1 MKERVVELDYLK
13 CILILLMVLF
23 HLAYFSE
30 KYPLLKQFV
39 YSFHMPVFLI
49 LSGYL
54 TNINKGT
61 KKKIREIL
69 WLFIPYSLMEASY
82 VVTASVLPIREHFDG
97 LSIELLIRKVLME
110 PMGPYWYLHTLLVCE
125 VMYYVVFLFKKIKP
139 ISRFF
144 ILAVCLFLLSQED
157 FKLLI
162 FINAIYFLVGVWMR
176 QSNFSFLIIF
186 QASFWAILPLCIIC
200 YNTDNFSRSEMSGIA
215 IIYLATCIILETH
228 KYISGILKKV
238 TYFIGKNT
246 LVILLFSP
254 IFTILSKL
262 LIPLFTFDRTGICFA
277 SVSVA
282 FVTIGCIAISYIMD
296 YFHLSRFFVG
306 RDRIL
311 NRISN

>member
-1 MKERVVELDYLK
+1 MLVLVISGRFQIVDIYK
-13 CILILLMVLF
+13 CNIL
-23 HLAYFSE
+23 
-30 KYPLLKQFV
+30 
-39 YSFHMPVFLI
+39 
-49 LSGYL
+49 
-54 TNINKGT
+54 
-61 KKKIREIL
+61 
-69 WLFIPYSLMEASY
+69 
-82 VVTASVLPIREHFDG
+82 
-97 LSIELLIRKVLME
+97 
-110 PMGPYWYLHTLLVCE
+110 
-125 VMYYVVFLFKKIKP
+125 
-139 ISRFF
+139 
-144 ILAVCLFLLSQED
+144 
-157 FKLLI
+157 
-162 FINAIYFLVGVWMR
+162 LVGVWMR